1 MRPCRIEGCD
11 QEVKN
16 ESRSGICPQCS
27 SSLYYW
33 QKKRP
38 AQVLARRGK
47 LKKYTARLGE
57 WFNDDGKRE
66 KPTKVEPKG
75 NHKSARA
82 RAERRPPN
90 ATTH

>member
-1 MRPCRIEGCD
+1 MKPCSIEGCD

-16 ESRSGICPQCS
+16 ESRSGMCHQCT

-38 AQVLARRGK
+38 AQVLARRGR
-47 LKKYTARLGE
+47 LKKYTNRLGE
-57 WFNDDGKRE
+57 FFNDDGKRE
-66 KPTKVEPKG
+66 KPQQARVRG
-75 NHKSARA
+75 NARSARA
-82 RAERRPPN
+82 RAERRPAN